1 MMAAGFSF
9 SSRAFRI
16 VVVAAF
22 SAASAFAGAAG
33 VAHAQAPAGAIRI
46 ATWNVTDYSS
56 GRDAAFKTAIYGQF
70 NGQSMAPDALI
81 GQEFTSAASV
91 TNFLSILNTAP
102 NSPGD
107 WRAAPFVNGPD
118 SDSAFFY
125 RSSRITYNST
135 TIVAFGAAGANEQP
149 RNTYRYDIGFVND
162 PTQTS
167 LACYSVH
174 LKSGS
179 TTEDQARRLIE
190 TQRIRA
196 NAQGLPSNYNF
207 LVAGDYNIQSSAQA
221 AYQSLT
227 SLAGGSALGRFND
240 PIRTPGS
247 WNNNSAY
254 RYVHTQDP
262 TGIAGGMDDRLDQIL
277 LSDGL
282 FDGQG
287 VDYLGSFSQPYSTTT
302 WNDPNHSYR
311 AWGNDGSAAS
321 FNGPIQTTNNQMVGP
336 LIAQALI
343 DSVGGNTT
351 GGHLPVFLDLRVPSA
366 VAVPEPSSFAL
377 AGTGLLTLLAGGWA
391 RRRAKHGK
399 PA

>member
-1 MMAAGFSF
+1 MTIRFSF
-9 SSRAFRI
+9 SVGAIRMVWGAATI
-16 VVVAAF
+16 AAF
-22 SAASAFAGAAG
+22 TGAAW
-33 VAHAQAPAGAIRI
+33 AQAPSGAVRI

-70 NGQSMAPDALI
+70 NGRSMAPDALI
-81 GQEFTSAASV
+81 GQEFVSAASV

-107 WRAAPFVNGPD
+107 WQAAPFINGPD

-125 RSSRITYNST
+125 RTSRITYSGT
-135 TIVAFGAAGANEQP
+135 TIAAFGSTATGEQP
-149 RNTYRYDIGFVND
+149 RNTYRYDIGFVGD
-162 PTQTS
+162 TSQTS

-179 TTEDQARRLIE
+179 TSEDQARRLVE
-190 TQRIRA
+190 TQRIRS
-196 NAQGLPSNYNF
+196 NAQSLPSNFNY
-207 LVAGDYNIQSSAQA
+207 LVAGDYNIQSSSQA

-227 SLAGGSALGRFND
+227 SSGAGRFND

-247 WNNNSAY
+247 WNNSSAF
-254 RYVHTQDP
+254 RYVHTQDQ
-262 TGIAGGMDDRLDQIL
+262 TGNGGGMDDRLDQIL

-311 AWGNDGSAAS
+311 SWGNDGNVNS

-336 LIAQALI
+336 AIGQALI
-343 DSVGGNTT
+343 DSVGSNTT
-351 GGHLPVFLDLRVPSA
+351 GGHLPVFLDLRIQS
-366 VAVPEPSSFAL
+366 VAVPEPSSLLLAGMGLGAL
-377 AGTGLLTLLAGGWA
+377 AGGGMVRC
-391 RRRAKHGK
+391 RRR
-399 PA
+399 PTR